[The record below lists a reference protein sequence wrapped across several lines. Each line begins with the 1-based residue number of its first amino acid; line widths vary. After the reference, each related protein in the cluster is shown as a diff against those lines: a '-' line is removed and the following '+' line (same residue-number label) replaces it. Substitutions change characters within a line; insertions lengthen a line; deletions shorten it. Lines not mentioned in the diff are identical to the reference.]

1 MLVWRKLS
9 PYTFWFG
16 HLKMNA
22 LQPTGARAV
31 MSGQRKTA
39 QASLEA
45 MYRIFTIPE
54 APDSTLSRLDQDIS
68 RNLTGFLQD
77 HIVALEREMGEMEKD
92 FQDPRVP
99 EKPIFVSEQAQFL
112 LDKLVS
118 QSVHTA
124 SPSFVGHMTSALP
137 YFMLPLSK
145 IMIALNQ
152 NLVKTE
158 TSKAF
163 TPLER
168 QVLGMLHHLVYGC
181 EEAWYRQWMHDPHHA
196 LGAMCSG
203 GTIANLTALWVAR
216 NQAFPPEGGF
226 RGVHREGLF
235 RALRFYGH
243 EGAAVLISQRGH
255 YSLTKAADVLGIG
268 RDSLIPVATDADNRI
283 DPDALRDRCLEL
295 QRQKIK
301 VLSIVGIAGTTETG
315 HVDPLETLADI
326 AREFRAH
333 FHVDAAWGGPT
344 LFSRQHRHRLKG
356 IEKADSVT
364 IDAHKQLYTPQGA
377 GMVLFRNPASVS
389 VIEHHAQYII
399 RKGSKDLGS
408 TTLEGSRPGMA
419 MLIHS
424 GLRII
429 GREGYEILI
438 DQGIEKAQSFA
449 AMIREHEDFEL
460 ITEPELNI
468 LTYRYCPARTQDAL
482 AQADKAAAER
492 INASLNRI
500 TRFIQKTQ
508 RERGKSFVS
517 RTQLEPAQHN
527 HSPCVVFRVVLAN
540 PLTTHDILSDI
551 LEEQSGIA
559 REERIAGERRAL
571 ESAVASVLEG
581 TQKAAQ

>member
-1 MLVWRKLS
+1 
-9 PYTFWFG
+9 
-16 HLKMNA
+16 
-22 LQPTGARAV
+22 
-31 MSGQRKTA
+31 MSGHRKTA
-39 QASLEA
+39 KASLEA
-45 MYRIFTIPE
+45 MYRIFTVPE
-54 APDSTLSRLDQDIS
+54 APDSALSRIDQNIS

-77 HIVALEREMGEMEKD
+77 HIVAIEREMGEMERD
-92 FQDPRVP
+92 FADPHVP

-168 QVLGMLHHLVYGC
+168 QVLGMLHNVVYANDD
-181 EEAWYRQWMHDPHHA
+181 AWYKDWMHDPHYA

-216 NQAFPPEGGF
+216 NRAFPAEGGF
-226 RGVHREGLF
+226 RGIHQEGLF

-243 EGAAVLISQRGH
+243 EGAAILVSRRGH
-255 YSLTKAADVLGIG
+255 YSLSKAADVLGLG
-268 RDSLIPVATDADNRI
+268 RDFLIPIETDDSNRI
-283 DPDALRDRCLEL
+283 DPDALRDKCLDL
-295 QRQKIK
+295 QQQKINIM
-301 VLSIVGIAGTTETG
+301 SIVGIAGTTETG
-315 HVDPLETLADI
+315 HVDPLDTMADI
-326 AREFRAH
+326 AKEFRAH

-344 LFSRQHRHRLKG
+344 LFSRRHRHLLRG
-356 IEKADSVT
+356 IERADSVT
-364 IDAHKQLYTPQGA
+364 IDAHKQLFTPQGA
-377 GMVLFRNPASVS
+377 GIVLFRDPTVVTA
-389 VIEHHAQYII
+389 IEHHAQYII

-438 DQGIEKAQSFA
+438 DQGVDKARDFAEMIEQ
-449 AMIREHEDFEL
+449 HGDFEL
-460 ITEPELNI
+460 ISEPELNI
-468 LTYRYCPARTQDAL
+468 LTYRFCPARTRQAL
-482 AQADKAAAER
+482 EKADRAQCER

-500 TRFIQKTQ
+500 TKFIQKTQ

-517 RTQLEPAQHN
+517 RTRLEPARYHHN
-527 HSPCVVFRVVLAN
+527 PCIVFRVVLAN
-540 PLTTHDILSDI
+540 PLTTHQILSDM
-551 LEEQSGIA
+551 LSEQHA
-559 REERIAGERRAL
+559 IAGEPAIAAERNAL
-571 ESAVASVLEG
+571 DAEVSAVLASEG
-581 TQKAAQ
+581 LTGS

>member
-1 MLVWRKLS
+1 
-9 PYTFWFG
+9 
-16 HLKMNA
+16 
-22 LQPTGARAV
+22 
-31 MSGQRKTA
+31 MSGQSKTA

-45 MYRIFTIPE
+45 MYRIFTVPE
-54 APDSTLSRLDQDIS
+54 APDSTLSRLDQDLS

-168 QVLGMLHHLVYGC
+168 QVLGMLHHLVYGY
-181 EEAWYRQWMHDPHHA
+181 EEAWYREWMHDPHHA

-216 NQAFPPEGGF
+216 NQAFPAEGGF

-235 RALRFYGH
+235 RALRFYGY
-243 EGAAVLISQRGH
+243 EGAAILVSQRGH
-255 YSLTKAADVLGIG
+255 YSLAKAADVLGIG
-268 RDSLIPVATDADNRI
+268 RDNLIPVATDADNRI
-283 DPDALRDRCLEL
+283 DPDALRDRCLQL
-295 QRQKIK
+295 QRQKTK

-326 AREFRAH
+326 AREFGAH

-356 IEKADSVT
+356 VDKADSVT

-399 RKGSKDLGS
+399 RKGSKDLGR

-438 DQGIEKAQSFA
+438 DQGIDKARTFA
-449 AMIREHEDFEL
+449 GMIREHGDFEL
-460 ITEPELNI
+460 ITDPELNI
-468 LTYRYCPARTQDAL
+468 LTYRYAPTRTQEAL
-482 AQADKAAAER
+482 SWADEATAER

-527 HSPCVVFRVVLAN
+527 HYPCVVFRVVLAN
-540 PLTTHDILSDI
+540 PLTTHDILGNI
-551 LEEQSGIA
+551 LEEQADIA

-581 TQKAAQ
+581 NEQAAQ

>member
-1 MLVWRKLS
+1 MG
-9 PYTFWFG
+9 G
-16 HLKMNA
+16 H
-22 LQPTGARAV
+22 
-31 MSGQRKTA
+31 RKTA
-39 QASLEA
+39 KANLDA
-45 MYRIFTIPE
+45 MYRIFTVPE
-54 APDSTLSRLDQDIS
+54 APDSTLSQVDQYIS
-68 RNLTGFLQD
+68 GNLTGFLQD

-92 FQDPRVP
+92 FSSPQVP
-99 EKPIFVSEQAQFL
+99 EKPIFVSEQVQFL

-124 SPSFVGHMTSALP
+124 SPSFIGHMTSALP

-168 QVLGMLHHLVYGC
+168 QVLGMLHHLVYGF
-181 EEAWYRQWMHDPHHA
+181 EDAWYRQWMHDPHQA

-203 GTIANLTALWVAR
+203 GTVANLTALWVAR
-216 NQAFPPEGGF
+216 NQAFPAEGGF
-226 RGVHREGLF
+226 RGVHQEGLF
-235 RALRFYGH
+235 RALRFYGY
-243 EGAAVLISQRGH
+243 EGAAILVSERGH
-255 YSLTKAADVLGIG
+255 YSLRKAADILGLG
-268 RDSLIPVATDADNRI
+268 RDFLIPVATDADNRI

-295 QRQKIK
+295 QQQKIR

-326 AREFRAH
+326 AREFGAH

-344 LFSRQHRHRLKG
+344 LFSRAHQHRLKG
-356 IEKADSVT
+356 IEQADSVT

-377 GMVLFRNPASVS
+377 GMVLFRNPSVVS
-389 VIEHHAQYII
+389 SIELHAQYVI

-438 DQGIEKAQSFA
+438 DQGIEKAETFA
-449 AMIREHEDFEL
+449 EMIRKHEDFEL
-460 ITEPELNI
+460 ITAPELNI
-468 LTYRYCPARTQDAL
+468 LTYRYCPARVREAL
-482 AQADKAAAER
+482 AHATPEQAER

-517 RTQLEPAQHN
+517 RTQLEPAQYHEY
-527 HSPCVVFRVVLAN
+527 PCVVFRVVLAN
-540 PLTTHDILSDI
+540 PLTTREILSDI
-551 LEEQSGIA
+551 LAEQAGIGSEDSISG
-559 REERIAGERRAL
+559 EKRAL
-571 ESAVASVLEG
+571 ESSVKGVLE
-581 TQKAAQ
+581 TLSA